1 MLGQQV
7 GGWFTMQSV
16 TMQNLY
22 SRLAPFFLTLI
33 EFFLLT
39 ATGLLI
45 LFSSRKTSGHPQPT
59 AFLSLQRACA
69 RLARRQHLSVVLVG
83 LSVIAIRAALI
94 PILGIPQPRF
104 NDEFSYLLAAD
115 TFAHGRLTNP
125 THPMWIHFESFHI
138 IQEPTYMSM
147 YPPAQGLVLAA
158 GQLLTHPLDGEDRV
172 QRASFQQASFQQAS
186 FQQAW
191 IGQLLVTALMC
202 SALCWMLQGWLPPP
216 WALLGAALAVLRL
229 GILSYWMNTYWCA
242 SVAALGG
249 ALVLGAWP
257 RLRRSPAQPRPL
269 YALLMGLGLVIL
281 ANSRPYEGFIFS
293 LPVAAAMFLWLTG
306 NRRPAPR
313 LSFSRVVLPMFV
325 VLAIGALATGYYYF
339 RVTGSPIRMA
349 YQVNRDTYA
358 IPPYFIW
365 QIPGPEPIYHHPIMR
380 DFYRAALTEFETNRT
395 LIGYLHR
402 NAAKFVD
409 WWQFYLGPLLTL
421 PFLAFPSVLRQKK
434 MRLPVIICAAMI
446 VGFAI
451 QTWTLPH
458 YFSPALGAL
467 YILLVQCMRQ
477 LWHWR
482 PGDRKIAPALVGQAT
497 VRAIPLLACAMIL
510 LRVTAAAAHVP
521 IEPPWPRG
529 NLERASILRQL
540 RQQPGLQLVIVRHG
554 PHPDPTLDWVYN
566 EANID
571 AARVVWARDMGKD
584 DNQELLTYFKDR
596 RVWQVN
602 SDTVPSQLEPYE
614 AAQ

>member
-1 MLGQQV
+1 
-7 GGWFTMQSV
+7 
-16 TMQNLY
+16 MQNLY
-22 SRLAPFFLTLI
+22 PRLAPFFLALL
-33 EFFLLT
+33 EVFLLT
-39 ATGLLI
+39 AAAGLI
-45 LFSSRKTSGHPQPT
+45 LFFSRRTSGHRQP
-59 AFLSLQRACA
+59 AALLSLQRACG
-69 RLARRQHLSVVLVG
+69 RLARHQRVSVLLVG
-83 LSVIAIRAALI
+83 LSVILIRAALI

-138 IQEPTYMSM
+138 IQKPTYMSM

-158 GQLLTHPLDGEDRV
+158 GELLGHP
-172 QRASFQQASFQQAS
+172 
-186 FQQAW
+186 W
-191 IGQLLVTALMC
+191 IGQVLVTALMC

-257 RLRRSPAQPRPL
+257 RLRRNPAHPRRL
-269 YALLMGLGLVIL
+269 YAVLMGLGLVIL
-281 ANSRPYEGFIFS
+281 ANSRPYEGLIFS
-293 LPVAAAMFLWLTG
+293 LPVAAAMLLWLTG
-306 NRRPAPR
+306 SRRPAFL
-313 LSFSRVVLPMFV
+313 LSFSRVVLPLSV
-325 VLAIGALATGYYYF
+325 ILAIGALATGYYYF
-339 RVTGSPIRMA
+339 RVTGSPTRMA

-365 QIPGPEPIYHHPIMR
+365 QTPRPEPVYHHAVMR
-380 DFYRAALTEFETNRT
+380 DFYRAGLTEFETNRT
-395 LIGYLHR
+395 FTGYLR
-402 NAAKFVD
+402 RSAAKFIS

-421 PFLAFPSVLRQKK
+421 PFLAFPKVLRQKK
-434 MRLPVIICAAMI
+434 MCLPVMICAAMF

-458 YFSPALGAL
+458 YFSPAVGAL
-467 YILLVQCMRQ
+467 YILLVQCLRQ

-482 PGDRKIAPALVGQAT
+482 RPIGPALVGQETVGQGMAGQALVGQAM
-497 VRAIPLLACAMIL
+497 VRAIPVLACAMIL
-510 LRVTAAAAHVP
+510 LRVTAAAAHVQ

-540 RQQPGLQLVIVRHG
+540 QQRPGLQLVIVRYG

-571 AARVVWARDMGKD
+571 AAKVVWARDMGKD

-602 SDTVPSQLEPYE
+602 GDTLPSHLESYE